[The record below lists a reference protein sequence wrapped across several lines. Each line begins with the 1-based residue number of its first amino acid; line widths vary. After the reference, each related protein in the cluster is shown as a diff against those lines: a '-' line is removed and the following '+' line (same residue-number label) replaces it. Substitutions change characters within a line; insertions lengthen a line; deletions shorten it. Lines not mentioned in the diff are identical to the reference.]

1 MGIQYGREGGGGGV
15 GGGAR
20 GCGGRGSTA
29 GKGGIQYDREG
40 GVAVGV
46 QRGGGT
52 AVRGI
57 QQEKLEYST
66 VQWQL
71 GGGGFF
77 LVEVHID
84 SCEG

>member
-1 MGIQYGREGGGGGV
+1 MVSLCASRLGATQPMGSAGGGRGV
-15 GGGAR
+15 GALQQEKWEYSMAGRGGGR

-57 QQEKLEYST
+57 QQD
-66 VQWQL
+66 
-71 GGGGFF
+71 GF
-77 LVEVHID
+77 
-84 SCEG
+84 

>member
-1 MGIQYGREGGGGGV
+1 MGVGAVQQEKREYSMAGRGGG
-15 GGGAR
+15 R

-57 QQEKLEYST
+57 QQEKQEYST

-71 GGGGFF
+71 GGGGGLFP
-77 LVEVHID
+77 
-84 SCEG
+84 S